1 MSFKITKWSSTNHY
15 AKTIF
20 KILKK
25 KNLALSSVKS
35 TMFVKESKLIKYE
48 NKQERVIHDQG
59 KKMVNN
65 EDRTARDNGIRR
77 QELLI
82 S

>member
-1 MSFKITKWSSTNHY
+1 
-15 AKTIF
+15 
-20 KILKK
+20 
-25 KNLALSSVKS
+25 
-35 TMFVKESKLIKYE
+35 MFVKELKLIKYE